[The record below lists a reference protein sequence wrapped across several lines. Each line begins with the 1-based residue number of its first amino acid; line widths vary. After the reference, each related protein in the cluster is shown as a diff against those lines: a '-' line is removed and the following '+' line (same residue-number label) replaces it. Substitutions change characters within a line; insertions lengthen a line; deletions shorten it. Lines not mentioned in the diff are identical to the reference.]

1 VLGVGHN
8 EEPVSEVRRADGT
21 SRYIE
26 RPRGV
31 AQTFKVIEDV
41 VEYGCADSRNIL
53 SKHPSGPEFVDNSEI
68 LWPEIALILLAFPLA
83 RETVGLARES
93 SANKVNWL
101 EVVSSDISDISIS
114 GHGWPMLFQYP
125 IAVGVILNLPQ
136 HAHPS
141 TFEAQIKATN
151 A

>member
-1 VLGVGHN
+1 M
-8 EEPVSEVRRADGT
+8 SEVRRADGT

-31 AQTFKVIEDV
+31 VQTFKVIEDV
-41 VEYGCADSRNIL
+41 VEDCRAYSRNIL
-53 SKHPSGPEFVDNSEI
+53 SKHPSGPEFSDDSEI
-68 LWPEIALILLAFPLA
+68 LRPEVALVVFALSFSGEAM
-83 RETVGLARES
+83 GLAGES

>member
-1 VLGVGHN
+1 MLGVGHN

-101 EVVSSDISDISIS
+101 EVVGSDFAHVSESDDV
-114 GHGWPMLFQYP
+114 GPVRCENFV
-125 IAVGVILNLPQ
+125 AVVIYLHLPFYL
-136 HAHPS
+136 HPG
-141 TFEAQIKATN
+141 AL
-151 A
+151 